1 MKKQKTTPV
10 GHHAGLQK
18 IHVIFCGIRELTK
31 GYGGVSLTHPSRRGS
46 TWACEKTLIFRRKC
60 KMKLFKKLAAA
71 MLAAALALT
80 MVGCG
85 GRNSLT
91 DQIKDVLADFIAM
104 QGDEITYSK
113 ELDALAAKLVAEAD
127 KAAAKPENK
136 DKTVLNLLIDKE
148 VVKAAGIDAAQETY
162 IVSAAENYKLLSST
176 ANKQKAVLIAEMLM
190 ANGKQIGSGELEKLS
205 NLGLAMGKING
216 KEYIVVL
223 VN

>member
-1 MKKQKTTPV
+1 
-10 GHHAGLQK
+10 
-18 IHVIFCGIRELTK
+18 
-31 GYGGVSLTHPSRRGS
+31 
-46 TWACEKTLIFRRKC
+46 
-60 KMKLFKKLAAA
+60 MKLFKKLAAA
-71 MLAAALALT
+71 VLVAALALM

-85 GRNSLT
+85 GRNSLL
-91 DQIKDVLADFIAM
+91 DQVKNVIADFYAM
-104 QGDEITYSK
+104 ENEELTNKK
-113 ELDALAAKLVAEAD
+113 ELDALAAKLMAEAD

-136 DKTVLNLLIDKE
+136 DKPVLELLTGEE
-148 VVKAAGIDAAQETY
+148 VVKAAGIDAATETY
-162 IVSAAENYKLLSST
+162 RVSAVENYKLLSST

>member
-1 MKKQKTTPV
+1 
-10 GHHAGLQK
+10 
-18 IHVIFCGIRELTK
+18 
-31 GYGGVSLTHPSRRGS
+31 
-46 TWACEKTLIFRRKC
+46 
-60 KMKLFKKLAAA
+60 MKLFKKLAAA
-71 MLAAALALT
+71 VLVAALALM

-85 GRNSLT
+85 GRNSLL
-91 DQIKDVLADFIAM
+91 DQVKNVIADFYAM
-104 QGDEITYSK
+104 ENEELTNKK

-216 KEYIVVL
+216 KEYFVML
-223 VN
+223 MN

>member
-1 MKKQKTTPV
+1 
-10 GHHAGLQK
+10 
-18 IHVIFCGIRELTK
+18 
-31 GYGGVSLTHPSRRGS
+31 
-46 TWACEKTLIFRRKC
+46 
-60 KMKLFKKLAAA
+60 MKLFKKLAAA

-190 ANGKQIGSGELEKLS
+190 ANCKQIGSGELEKLS

>member
-1 MKKQKTTPV
+1 
-10 GHHAGLQK
+10 
-18 IHVIFCGIRELTK
+18 
-31 GYGGVSLTHPSRRGS
+31 
-46 TWACEKTLIFRRKC
+46 
-60 KMKLFKKLAAA
+60 MKLFKKLAAA
-71 MLAAALALT
+71 MLVAALALT

-104 QGDEITYSK
+104 QGDELTYSK

-127 KAAAKPENK
+127 KAAAKTENK
-136 DKTVLNLLIDKE
+136 DETVLELLIDKE

-162 IVSAAENYKLLSST
+162 IVSAAENYKLVSNT

-190 ANGKQIGSGELEKLS
+190 GNGKVIGGGDLEKLS

-223 VN
+223 LN

>member
-1 MKKQKTTPV
+1 
-10 GHHAGLQK
+10 
-18 IHVIFCGIRELTK
+18 
-31 GYGGVSLTHPSRRGS
+31 
-46 TWACEKTLIFRRKC
+46 
-60 KMKLFKKLAAA
+60 MKLFKKLAAA
-71 MLAAALALT
+71 ALAAVLALS

>member
-1 MKKQKTTPV
+1 MK
-10 GHHAGLQK
+10 
-18 IHVIFCGIRELTK
+18 
-31 GYGGVSLTHPSRRGS
+31 
-46 TWACEKTLIFRRKC
+46 
-60 KMKLFKKLAAA
+60 MFKKLAAA

>member
-1 MKKQKTTPV
+1 MN
-10 GHHAGLQK
+10 
-18 IHVIFCGIRELTK
+18 
-31 GYGGVSLTHPSRRGS
+31 
-46 TWACEKTLIFRRKC
+46 
-60 KMKLFKKLAAA
+60 LFKKLAAA

>member
-1 MKKQKTTPV
+1 
-10 GHHAGLQK
+10 
-18 IHVIFCGIRELTK
+18 
-31 GYGGVSLTHPSRRGS
+31 
-46 TWACEKTLIFRRKC
+46 
-60 KMKLFKKLAAA
+60 MKLFKKLAAA

-162 IVSAAENYKLLSST
+162 IVSAAENYKLVSNT

-216 KEYIVVL
+216 KDYIVVL

>member
-1 MKKQKTTPV
+1 
-10 GHHAGLQK
+10 
-18 IHVIFCGIRELTK
+18 
-31 GYGGVSLTHPSRRGS
+31 
-46 TWACEKTLIFRRKC
+46 
-60 KMKLFKKLAAA
+60 MKLFKKLAAA
-71 MLAAALALT
+71 MLAAVLALT

-216 KEYIVVL
+216 KDYIVVL

>member
-1 MKKQKTTPV
+1 
-10 GHHAGLQK
+10 
-18 IHVIFCGIRELTK
+18 
-31 GYGGVSLTHPSRRGS
+31 
-46 TWACEKTLIFRRKC
+46 
-60 KMKLFKKLAAA
+60 MKLFKKLAAA
-71 MLAAALALT
+71 VLVAALALM

-85 GRNSLT
+85 GRNSLL
-91 DQIKDVLADFIAM
+91 DQVKNVIADFYAM
-104 QGDEITYSK
+104 ENEELTNKK
-113 ELDALAAKLVAEAD
+113 ELDALAAKLMAEAD

-136 DKTVLNLLIDKE
+136 DKPVLELLTGEE

>member
-1 MKKQKTTPV
+1 
-10 GHHAGLQK
+10 
-18 IHVIFCGIRELTK
+18 
-31 GYGGVSLTHPSRRGS
+31 
-46 TWACEKTLIFRRKC
+46 
-60 KMKLFKKLAAA
+60 MKLFKKLAAA
-71 MLAAALALT
+71 MLVAALALT

-162 IVSAAENYKLLSST
+162 MCRLLKTISCSAAPQINR
-176 ANKQKAVLIAEMLM
+176 KQC
-190 ANGKQIGSGELEKLS
+190 
-205 NLGLAMGKING
+205 
-216 KEYIVVL
+216 
-223 VN
+223 

>member
-1 MKKQKTTPV
+1 
-10 GHHAGLQK
+10 
-18 IHVIFCGIRELTK
+18 
-31 GYGGVSLTHPSRRGS
+31 
-46 TWACEKTLIFRRKC
+46 
-60 KMKLFKKLAAA
+60 MKLFKKLAAA

-190 ANGKQIGSGELEKLS
+190 TNGKQIGSGELEKLS

>member
-1 MKKQKTTPV
+1 M
-10 GHHAGLQK
+10 
-18 IHVIFCGIRELTK
+18 
-31 GYGGVSLTHPSRRGS
+31 
-46 TWACEKTLIFRRKC
+46 
-60 KMKLFKKLAAA
+60 
-71 MLAAALALT
+71 
-80 MVGCG
+80 
-85 GRNSLT
+85 
-91 DQIKDVLADFIAM
+91 
-104 QGDEITYSK
+104 
-113 ELDALAAKLVAEAD
+113 AEAD

-176 ANKQKAVLIAEMLM
+176 ANKEKAMLL
-190 ANGKQIGSGELEKLS
+190 ALELVDSESKQIGSGELEKLS